1 MDLGKSK
8 LKILW
13 KGFNILNAMKNICDS
28 WEEGKISTLT
38 GVRKKLFPA
47 FMDYFVEPKISVEE
61 VIADV
66 VKIAKTR
73 IRSGA

>member
-13 KGFNILNAMKNICDS
+13 KGFNILDAMTNPCDS

-38 GVRKKLFPA
+38 GVRKKLIPA
-47 FMDYFVEPKISVEE
+47 FMDYFVEPKISVEK

-66 VKIAKTR
+66 VKIAKIR